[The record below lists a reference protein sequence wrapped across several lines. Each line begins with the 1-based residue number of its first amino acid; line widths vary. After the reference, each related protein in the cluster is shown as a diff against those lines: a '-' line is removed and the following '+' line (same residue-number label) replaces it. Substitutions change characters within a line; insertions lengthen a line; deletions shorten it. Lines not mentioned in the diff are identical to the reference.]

1 MHIEFVFH
9 MLPEK
14 FPTIVFFC
22 HLTVLIKFNA
32 DCPNHRREN
41 REKSALDVGAYSSKA
56 RGQSEIWFWILR
68 EYSDNLYTQL
78 GFTHRTNY
86 NRGPV
91 RVILLLLSFSG
102 FYVP

>member
-1 MHIEFVFH
+1 MHIEFFFH

-22 HLTVLIKFNA
+22 HLTV
-32 DCPNHRREN
+32 PRNHRRED
-41 REKSALDVGAYSSKA
+41 REKSTLDVGAYSSKA
-56 RGQSEIWFWILR
+56 RRQNEIWFWILW

-86 NRGPV
+86 NRGPA